1 MPILGTPEDTRS
13 VAEVIATLAPD
24 ERAEILQKLT
34 PDQTEELRHDW
45 TFWGRPTQQEP
56 QEHYFCWLC
65 LAGRGWGKTKTGAM
79 WVRRRVERA
88 RDRKS
93 PIRIALVAET
103 AADARDVMVEGD
115 SGILASSHP
124 DFTPIYQPSRRRV
137 IWPDGSI
144 AQTFSGD
151 EPGQLRG
158 PQFHY
163 AWVDELAKYTYP
175 DDTWDNLEF
184 GLRLGDEP
192 QVIVTTTPRPIPIV
206 VTLYDDPL
214 TVVTAGSSYENIG
227 NLAPTYIKRVIQKYE
242 GTRLGQQE
250 IHAQILRDVPGAL
263 WTMEMIQGTRV
274 NPGEVPKMTR
284 FSVGVDPAMS
294 SEDSANETGIVVV
307 GLGENGHGYVFRDA
321 SGVYSPYKWAQRA
334 CKEYHHW
341 GATRVVGE
349 SNNGGDLVG
358 INVHSYDPTVKFRK
372 VFAEQSKGKRA
383 EPIALLWEQG
393 KMHMVGNYPEM
404 ESQMTLTTV
413 DEYLGPGSPDRM
425 DAMVWAARDIMLGTS
440 TSYAAKDYVI
450 LQK

>member
-1 MPILGTPEDTRS
+1 MPILATPEDTRS
-13 VAEVIATLAPD
+13 VAEIVASLTAE
-24 ERAEILQKLT
+24 ERAEIMARLSPEQAQ
-34 PDQTEELRHDW
+34 DLRFDW
-45 TFWGRPTQQEP
+45 SFWGRPTQQEP

-65 LAGRGWGKTKTGAM
+65 LAGRGWGKTKTGAH

-93 PIRIALVAET
+93 PVRIALVAET
-103 AADARDVMVEGD
+103 AADARDVMVEGE

-124 DFTPIYQPSRRRV
+124 DFMPMYQPSRRRV
-137 IWPDGSI
+137 IWPDGSM

-175 DDTWDNLEF
+175 DETWDNLEF

-214 TVVTAGSSYENIG
+214 TVTTSGSSYENIG

-263 WTMEMIQGTRV
+263 WTIALIHATRV
-274 NPGEVPKMTR
+274 KPSDVPEIVR
-284 FSVGVDPAMS
+284 FTVGVDPAMS
-294 SEDSANETGIVVV
+294 SEDNANETGIVVV
-307 GLGENGHGYVFRDA
+307 GRAENGHGYVFRDA
-321 SGVYSPYKWAQRA
+321 SGVYTPLQWARRA
-334 CKEYHHW
+334 CQEYHHW
-341 GATRVVGE
+341 SATRVVGE
-349 SNNGGDLVG
+349 ANNGGDLVG
-358 INVHSYDPTVKFRK
+358 VNVHSYDPDVKFRK

-383 EPIALLWEQG
+383 QPIAMLWEQG
-393 KMHMVGNYPEM
+393 RMHMVGNFPEL
-404 ESQMTLTTV
+404 ETQMTLTTV

-425 DAMVWAARDIMLGTS
+425 DAMVWGARDVMLGS
-440 TSYAAKDYVI
+440 HESYNASDYIV
-450 LQK
+450 LKK